1 MIDGRA
7 PVAQW
12 IERRP
17 PEPKVAGSNPVGR
30 ARTRVLFLSHSLWNF
45 LSDAAKPRRVADTE
59 GEDELP
65 EQLAQLRHIGRPD
78 SFGPVGLHILDKP
91 AGGLVHEPAFLRAA
105 HDERPAVARVGHPLE
120 KVVGLQVIDQVA
132 HRLLGGANPLG
143 KLRDARPLD
152 GQPLED
158 RVVGG
163 PDLGQ
168 ASCASQPGF
177 QAIYYGRTGELEA
190 VSIRLFEDRESAD
203 AAAITMNAQPLL
215 DGQIPEMEAFGPM
228 LERLPGLCQAYFL
241 RTPDGATRI
250 ALTFWT
256 SAKALA
262 AGGAAVGSWQAS
274 EAAAGRPPA
283 FAGTEA
289 SILTD
294 LQVAIA
300 GISST
305 MPAVV

>member
-1 MIDGRA
+1 LTNIDKSLYYLFPKPAHGAR
-7 PVAQW
+7 VAQFRFPDLQHREEA
-12 IERRP
+12 ERN
-17 PEPKVAGSNPVGR
+17 GSV
-30 ARTRVLFLSHSLWNF
+30 
-45 LSDAAKPRRVADTE
+45 
-59 GEDELP
+59 
-65 EQLAQLRHIGRPD
+65 
-78 SFGPVGLHILDKP
+78 
-91 AGGLVHEPAFLRAA
+91 
-105 HDERPAVARVGHPLE
+105 RVGPSL
-120 KVVGLQVIDQVA
+120 
-132 HRLLGGANPLG
+132 
-143 KLRDARPLD
+143 AR
-152 GQPLED
+152 
-158 RVVGG
+158 
-163 PDLGQ
+163 
-168 ASCASQPGF
+168 QPGF

-190 VSIRLFEDRESAD
+190 VSISLFEDRESAD

-283 FAGTEA
+283 FTGTEA

-300 GISST
+300 SVSST
-305 MPAVV
+305 MPVVA